1 VHIAM
6 DGFGAVLTAC
16 IAFIITS
23 ISGFILIP
31 VLKRLKFGQNIKE
44 IGPVWHKAKQGTPT
58 MGGFMFIAGI
68 MIAML
73 TFVVIFVISQMDSNM
88 PHEYSRIAGG
98 IFMALAYGFI
108 GFMDDYIKVV
118 KKRNLGLTSR
128 QKMAMQLLA
137 GCAFL
142 LIEYLSGSQSTA
154 FILPFVNIP
163 LDFGFFYW
171 PIALI
176 FIVGV
181 VNAVNLTDGIDGLA
195 GSVTFIVAI
204 ALMLCSRIMEMNG
217 YAALSAALAGACLG
231 FLVWNMHPAKVFM
244 GDTGSMFLGGIICA
258 IAFGIG
264 YPLLLLPMG
273 IIYIC
278 EMFSVIIQVISF
290 KTTGKRVF
298 KMSPIHHHYE
308 MCGWSEVKIVSVFS
322 LITIIFSLLAILWLA
337 NFMGQINF

>member
-1 VHIAM
+1 M

-16 IAFIITS
+16 IAFFITA
-23 ISGFILIP
+23 ILGFFIIP
-31 VLKRLKFGQNIKE
+31 VSKRLKFGQIIKD
-44 IGPVWHKAKQGTPT
+44 IGPVWHKSKQGTPIV
-58 MGGFMFIAGI
+58 GGFMFITGI
-68 MIAML
+68 LAAVIA
-73 TFVVIFVISQMDSNM
+73 FAIVVAVSGTNSDVA
-88 PHEYSRIAGG
+88 HEYSRLAGG
-98 IFMALAYGFI
+98 VFVALAFGFI

-118 KKRNLGLTSR
+118 KKRNLGLTAR

-137 GCAFL
+137 GSAFL
-142 LIEYLSGSQSTA
+142 VIEYLSGNQGTT
-154 FILPFVNIP
+154 FILPFVNFQ

-176 FIVGV
+176 FITGI
-181 VNAVNLTDGIDGLA
+181 VNAVNLTDGVDGLA
-195 GSVTFIVAI
+195 GSVTFIVSI
-204 ALMLCSRIMEMNG
+204 ALMLCSRLVELNG
-217 YAALSAALAGACLG
+217 FAALSAALAGGCLG
-231 FLVWNMHPAKVFM
+231 FLVWNMHPAKVMM
-244 GDTGSMFLGGIICA
+244 GETGSMFLGGIICA

-308 MCGWSEVKIVSVFS
+308 MSGWSEVKIVSVFS
-322 LITIIFSLLAILWLA
+322 LITIVFSLLAILWLA
-337 NFMGQINF
+337 NYMGQLNF